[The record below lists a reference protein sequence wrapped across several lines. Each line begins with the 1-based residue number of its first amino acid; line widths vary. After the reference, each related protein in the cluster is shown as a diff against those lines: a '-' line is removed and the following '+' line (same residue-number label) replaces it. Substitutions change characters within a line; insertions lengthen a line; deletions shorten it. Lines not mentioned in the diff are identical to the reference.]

1 MLNPS
6 LPHAAARR
14 PDLKEP
20 WRNLAW
26 VTPLESRYERM
37 AQFGPLHFSMLVI
50 SIITSG
56 IFIMAAK
63 HFERLGKLRQAR
75 VVTGWVLGVL
85 GGLWGLVSMNPI
97 HRDVRETLPLHLC
110 DVLRPVMALALVS
123 GNPFALQL
131 SVYWGIVFNPQA
143 MVTPDLPYYFEP
155 KWLRFSTYW
164 FFHIVA
170 LAIPIALLASGTKL
184 TWKGFAGTVA
194 WTHVWAVATRAL
206 NQVFGSNYGFVS
218 AHPNGHSMLSV
229 FGPMPLNLVLADV
242 GVTGVF
248 ALMTAL
254 FKR

>member
-1 MLNPS
+1 MLKPS
-6 LPHAAARR
+6 LPHAALQR
-14 PDLKEP
+14 PDLNEP
-20 WRNLAW
+20 WRKLSW

-37 AQFGPLHFSMLVI
+37 QQFSPLHFSMLVV

-63 HFERLGKLRQAR
+63 HYERLGKLDKAR

-85 GGLWGLVSMNPI
+85 GGLWALMTMDPRQ
-97 HRDVRETLPLHLC
+97 RDVRESLPLHLC
-110 DVLRPVMALALVS
+110 DILRPVMALALVS

-131 SVYWGIVFNPQA
+131 SVFWGIVLNPQA
-143 MVTPDLPYYFEP
+143 IITPDLPYYFEP

-170 LAIPIALLASGTKL
+170 LAIPVALLASGTKL

-194 WTHVWAVATRAL
+194 ITQVWAVATRAL
-206 NQVFGSNYGFVS
+206 NRVFGSNYGFVS

-229 FGPMPLNLVLADV
+229 FGPMPVNLAAADI
-242 GVTGVF
+242 GITAVF
-248 ALMTAL
+248 AGMTAL